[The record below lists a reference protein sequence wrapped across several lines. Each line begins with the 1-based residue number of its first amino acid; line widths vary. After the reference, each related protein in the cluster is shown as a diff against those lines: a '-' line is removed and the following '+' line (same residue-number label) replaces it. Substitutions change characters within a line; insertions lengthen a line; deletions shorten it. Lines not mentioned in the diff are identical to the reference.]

1 MAKKEGKRR
10 KSWSELPVSQLKLKT
25 TSEKKVSLTPCFKQ
39 NSFPLFKAQLKEKK
53 DNTAKQNRA
62 KCSFSSGFSLSAVV
76 KQTCFFLER
85 EA

>member
-25 TSEKKVSLTPCFKQ
+25 TSEKKVSLTPCLKQ

-53 DNTAKQNRA
+53 RQYGKTK
-62 KCSFSSGFSLSAVV
+62 SS
-76 KQTCFFLER
+76 KMFFFFRLQPQR
-85 EA
+85 SCKTDLFFP